1 MTLRTRL
8 FLTFV
13 ALALVPIA
21 LLTAF
26 TLDRLSRSLQFW
38 NTPGVDQSLESALE
52 VSKTALSRMD
62 ATAQAQALDWAR
74 ALPPA
79 PLSTARRTAVRAG
92 LRAAG
97 LDFVQLYRR
106 EDGHW
111 RLVEEVLPEGV
122 LAPAPLDLSPELDAA
137 LVSGRPLHS
146 RLGALGAAAPM
157 EPEEPRM
164 PRAPG
169 GPAMSGAPAG
179 PSPESAGRWA
189 LTAGMRVP
197 PDFFARVDQVGRA
210 VGFYHRFGV
219 LRDVSRTYWLLLVAA
234 LVVALTGISLLVAT
248 TLARGMTRPLQRLEE
263 ALERVAGGDLE
274 TRVTPAGARELRTL
288 GERFNAMTAR
298 LSAARTA
305 LAQAE
310 REAAW
315 REVARRLAHE
325 FKNILTPMGLSL
337 HRMRRRAEQVA
348 EEHRAAVAESLEA
361 MDQALADLTRLA
373 EQFSQYARLPEPRF
387 EPIDLARVVR
397 DAAKLHEPGRCS
409 VAFVPSGGPLPVAGD
424 RLLLSRAVHN
434 LLLNAAEAS
443 PDGGTVEVR
452 SGREG
457 DDAVVEVLDR
467 GPGIAPEV
475 RARLFEPYVS
485 TKARGSGLGLSLVR
499 DIAIQHGGTVTLD
512 DREGGGARA
521 CLRLP
526 AIPAADPREGGG

>member
-1 MTLRTRL
+1 VTLRTRL

-13 ALALVPIA
+13 SLAMVPIA

-52 VSKTALSRMD
+52 VSKTALARMD

-106 EDGHW
+106 EGGHW
-111 RLVEEVLPEGV
+111 RLIEEVLPEGV
-122 LAPAPLDLSPELDAA
+122 LAPAPLDLSSDVDPALDA
-137 LVSGRPLHS
+137 GRPIHS
-146 RLGALGAAAPM
+146 PLGALGSAAAI
-157 EPEEPRM
+157 EPEEPGV
-164 PRAPG
+164 PP
-169 GPAMSGAPAG
+169 APAG
-179 PSPESAGRWA
+179 KAVGGSPASAERWA

-234 LVVALTGISLLVAT
+234 LVVALTGISLLAAT
-248 TLARGMTRPLQRLEE
+248 TLARGMTRPLHRLEE

-298 LSAARTA
+298 LSAARAA
-305 LAQAE
+305 LAEAE

-337 HRMRRRAEQVA
+337 HRMQRRAEQVA
-348 EEHRAAVAESLEA
+348 QEHRVAVAESLEA

-387 EPIDLARVVR
+387 EPIDLAQVVR

-409 VAFVPSGGPLPVAGD
+409 VVLVPSGVPLPVAGD

-443 PDGGTVEVR
+443 PDGGTVDVR

-467 GPGIAPEV
+467 GPGLAPEV

-499 DIAIQHGGTVTLD
+499 DIAIQHGGVVTLD

-526 AIPAADPREGGG
+526 VLAAPDPGERNG

>member
-13 ALALVPIA
+13 ALAMVPLA

-52 VSKTALSRMD
+52 VSRTALARMD
-62 ATAQAQALDWAR
+62 ATARAQALDWAR

-79 PLSTARRTAVRAG
+79 PLSVARRTAVRVG

-97 LDFVQLYRR
+97 LDYVQLYRLEGGR
-106 EDGHW
+106 W
-111 RLVEEVLPEGV
+111 RLVDEVLPEGV
-122 LAPAPLDLSPELDAA
+122 LAPAPLNLASDLDAA
-137 LVSGRPLHS
+137 LDSARPIHS
-146 RLGALGAAAPM
+146 PLGALAAAERI
-157 EPEEPRM
+157 EPVEPD
-164 PRAPG
+164 APG
-169 GPAMSGAPAG
+169 TPGAPGDSGAGA
-179 PSPESAGRWA
+179 EHWA

-197 PDFFARVDQVGRA
+197 PDFFTRVDQVGRG

-248 TLARGMTRPLQRLEE
+248 TLARGMTRPLRRLEE
-263 ALERVAGGDLE
+263 ALERVAAGDLE

-305 LAQAE
+305 LAEAE
-310 REAAW
+310 RAAAW

-337 HRMRRRAEQVA
+337 HRMRRRAEQVPDQ
-348 EEHRAAVAESLEA
+348 HRTAVADSLEA

-387 EPIDLARVVR
+387 ERIDMAQVVR
-397 DAAKLHEPGRCS
+397 DAARLHEPGNCTVS
-409 VAFVPSGGPLPVAGD
+409 LAPAGEPLPVTGD

-434 LLLNAAEAS
+434 LLLNACEAS
-443 PDGGTVEVR
+443 PEGGTVDVR
-452 SGREG
+452 SEREG

-467 GPGIAPEV
+467 GAGLSPDV

-499 DIAIQHGGTVTLD
+499 DIAVQHGGTITLD

-526 AIPAADPREGGG
+526 VVAAADPGESVA

>member
-13 ALALVPIA
+13 ALAMVPIA

-52 VSKTALSRMD
+52 VSKTALTRMD
-62 ATAQAQALDWAR
+62 ATARAQALDWAR
-74 ALPPA
+74 ALPPG
-79 PLSTARRTAVRAG
+79 PLSVARRTAVRAG

-106 EDGHW
+106 TPAGW
-111 RLVEEVLPEGV
+111 QLVEEVLPEGV
-122 LAPAPLDLSPELDAA
+122 LAPEPLDLASELDAA
-137 LVSGRPLHS
+137 LEAERPIHS
-146 RLGALGAAAPM
+146 PSGALAAAAEM
-157 EPEEPRM
+157 EPGEP
-164 PRAPG
+164 PDP
-169 GPAMSGAPAG
+169 GAPAAQ
-179 PSPESAGRWA
+179 PAGRWA

-197 PDFFARVDQVGRA
+197 TDFFARVDQVGRGL
-210 VGFYHRFGV
+210 GFYHRFGV

-234 LVVALTGISLLVAT
+234 LVVALAGISLLAAT
-248 TLARGMTRPLQRLEE
+248 TLARGMTRPLRRLEE
-263 ALERVAGGDLE
+263 ALERVAAGDLE
-274 TRVTPAGARELRTL
+274 TRVEPAGARELRTL
-288 GERFNAMTAR
+288 AERFNAMTAR
-298 LSAARTA
+298 LSAARAA
-305 LAQAE
+305 LAEAE

-337 HRMRRRAEQVA
+337 HRMQRRAEHVA
-348 EEHRAAVAESLEA
+348 PEHRAAVADSLAA

-387 EPIDLARVVR
+387 ERIDLAQVVR
-397 DAAKLHEPGRCS
+397 DAARLHEPGRCT
-409 VAFVPSGGPLPVAGD
+409 VALAPAGGPLPVSGD

-434 LLLNAAEAS
+434 LLLNACEAS
-443 PDGGTVEVR
+443 PDGGTVDV
-452 SGREG
+452 SAAREG
-457 DDAVVEVLDR
+457 DVAVVEVRDR
-467 GPGIAPEV
+467 GCGLAPEV

-499 DIAIQHGGTVTLD
+499 DIAVQHGGTITLD
-512 DREGGGARA
+512 DRQGGGACARI
-521 CLRLP
+521 RLP
-526 AIPAADPREGGG
+526 VAVGPDPGSSTV